1 MINKEIE
8 ITTPHGLHLRVSAK
22 IVKANKDS
30 ETKVV
35 FIKDG
40 QTADASSILELLLLG
55 AGENS
60 KIQVTVD
67 GGNEQMA
74 IQNVSEILI
83 DGAGI

>member
-8 ITTPHGLHLRVSAK
+8 IKTPHGIHLRVAAK
-22 IVKANKDS
+22 IVQANKDS
-30 ETKVV
+30 KTKIT
-35 FIKDG
+35 FTKDG
-40 QTADASSILELLLLG
+40 QTADANSILELLLLG

-60 KIQVTVD
+60 KIQVTVVGD
-67 GGNEQMA
+67 NEQVA

>member
-8 ITTPHGLHLRVSAK
+8 IRTPHGLHLRVAAK
-22 IVKANKDS
+22 IVKANTDS
-30 ETKVV
+30 KTRVI

-40 QTADASSILELLLLG
+40 KTADASSILELLLLG
-55 AGENS
+55 AQENS
-60 KIQVTVD
+60 KIQVTVE
-67 GGNEQMA
+67 GGDEQKV

>member
-1 MINKEIE
+1 MIRKEIE
-8 ITTPHGLHLRVSAK
+8 IKAPHGLHLRVAAK
-22 IVKANKDS
+22 IVRANKDS
-30 ETKVV
+30 KTKVM

-40 QTADASSILELLLLG
+40 QIADASSILELLLLG

-60 KIQVTVD
+60 RVHVTVD
-67 GGNEQMA
+67 GEDEQIA